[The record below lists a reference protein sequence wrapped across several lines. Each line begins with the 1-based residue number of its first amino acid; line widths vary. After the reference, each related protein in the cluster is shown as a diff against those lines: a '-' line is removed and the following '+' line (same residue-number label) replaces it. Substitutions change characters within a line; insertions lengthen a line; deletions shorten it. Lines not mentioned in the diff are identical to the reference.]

1 MQTVQKYFS
10 SANGHREVGEKR
22 TVRSGQ
28 LPRAWGT
35 LKNRAA
41 GRIRQLL
48 LTNPLNSQLGANILP
63 VGVAKKWKY
72 KPPPSVL

>member
-1 MQTVQKYFS
+1 MQTLQKFS
-10 SANGHREVGEKR
+10 ERLQTIGEWGEKR
-22 TVRSGQ
+22 MEYFGQ

-35 LKNRAA
+35 PKNRAA